1 MLARLSCSCASRD
14 RQRTSI
20 YRRRQDDLGETE
32 PSTPSRSAT
41 LSGCAGHCAQDQPG
55 GAWSR
60 RPGAENYQE
69 QSASAREAAETLV
82 AIESADSARAAPDG
96 PNGPNPCAL
105 SAHGARGSGCS
116 CAHQFCAATWPYCS
130 MRTFELLGRSWVL
143 DMCMLRVAAVRDPC
157 PGSVWT
163 RQPIGM
169 CWRACMRV

>member
-1 MLARLSCSCASRD
+1 M
-14 RQRTSI
+14 
-20 YRRRQDDLGETE
+20 RRALC
-32 PSTPSRSAT
+32 SRST
-41 LSGCAGHCAQDQPG
+41 
-55 GAWSR
+55 WSR

-116 CAHQFCAATWPYCS
+116 CVLQCCAATWPYCS

-143 DMCMLRVAAVRDPC
+143 FLCMLWVAAGA
-157 PGSVWT
+157 GSVPGLSVDAPADWDVLESLHA
-163 RQPIGM
+163 RV
-169 CWRACMRV
+169 RARATTCHGGRAARTFCTAFVRADLRSFFELRDVLGRFGHPRHIF